1 MMFGKSLH
9 WIHSFIKQHN
19 QPPENIN
26 TPHSNPIDDP
36 YTEWLFT
43 PPNDY
48 YKRSMEIYKLI
59 GTRYNEPDVINDL
72 LVELLPEIEGPRLY
86 YVTCMLWQG
95 RHRYSNYNKLLK
107 KGLLTTDI
115 PDFYQRRLD
124 GTP

>member
-1 MMFGKSLH
+1 MFGKSLH
-9 WIHSFIKQHN
+9 WLNSFIKQHSKSTDN
-19 QPPENIN
+19 VIIQDSDPIN
-26 TPHSNPIDDP
+26 HP

-48 YKRSMEIYKLI
+48 YKRSLEMYRLI

-72 LVELLPEIEGPRLY
+72 IVELLPEIEGPRLY
-86 YVTCMLWQG
+86 HVTCMLWQW
-95 RHRYSNYNKLLK
+95 RDQYPNYNKLLE
-107 KGLLTTDI
+107 KGLATTDI